1 MQRCEKKK
9 SRGGG
14 MTDFFRKKTKGK
26 KEFHW
31 QISVS
36 AVHCEKQFEYRQ
48 WG

>member
-1 MQRCEKKK
+1 MQRCGK
-9 SRGGG
+9 RGGEE

-26 KEFHW
+26 FHW

-48 WG
+48 CG